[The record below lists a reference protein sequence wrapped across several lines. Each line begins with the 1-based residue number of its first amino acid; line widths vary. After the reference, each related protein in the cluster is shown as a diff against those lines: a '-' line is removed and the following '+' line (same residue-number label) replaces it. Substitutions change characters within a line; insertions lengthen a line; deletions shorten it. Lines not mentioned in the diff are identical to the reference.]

1 MAAPATLTDVIERLR
16 AEGQLTRNTG
26 TNSIKAVRIE
36 LSAQTTTLQEMLK
49 IMQAQEARAQ
59 LGRAG
64 PDTSVGGGGSGN
76 GGGGGPGP
84 SPSDTNPILAAFDA
98 LGMLGMLG
106 KVAAGAIGS
115 ALGVVIGQFKT
126 IRVFFPKTV
135 DKLLKPITDFVDN
148 FRARMTALSTNITTK
163 LTQVGAGI
171 TTAITFVEGVF
182 SSAAA
187 RINSLGVIGKTF
199 TKTVSYIYDTMKII
213 VKVFTDVG
221 KMIGGAVKT
230 AFSLAGA
237 ASSIMTPLKNF
248 LNAVKSVAG
257 AVGKLF
263 VPLGVVLTLFDTIK
277 GIIDGYTQGG
287 ILGALQG
294 GITGFFNSLI
304 FGPLDLIKNLVSWVL
319 EKFGFENASKFLDGF
334 SFTEIFTDIVN
345 GLFGFVKT
353 AWNWLSEKFGNL
365 GQSLSQKWEEL
376 KIGFANIGDWMWNGI
391 NGVWNW
397 IKDKFYGAAEFIA
410 NSWNALTNGVAS
422 IGSWIWD
429 GIGGIW
435 NWISTKF
442 SGAKEFIVESW
453 DKVTGGVTSIGG
465 WIWGK
470 VEEVWNWI
478 KNMFGDLL
486 GMFPTVEE
494 LKQKLLDALPEGL
507 RSFFDGTKEK
517 GSLPPE
523 NYVNPVDEFSGFT
536 VPQMRTG
543 SRGFVDFGKSTL
555 AELHGME
562 AVVPLNTPAG
572 KFLEQNFD
580 DSWQPVMQRIAS
592 VETAAIQQQAMSP
605 TIVVNAPTVSPV
617 NNNVTG
623 PTSVSNNRV
632 TAIGGAGT
640 AGVGLGRFAQ

>member
-49 IMQAQEARAQ
+49 IMQAQEIRDQ

-64 PDTSVGGGGSGN
+64 PDTSGDGDGSGN
-76 GGGGGPGP
+76 GGRGGGPRPP
-84 SPSDTNPILAAFDA
+84 SSGVNPILAAFDA
-98 LGMLGMLG
+98 LGMLGTLG
-106 KVAAGAIGS
+106 QIAAGAIGS
-115 ALGVVIGQFKT
+115 ALGVVIGQFNT

-135 DKLLKPITDFVDN
+135 DKILKPITDFVDN
-148 FRARMTALSTNITTK
+148 FRARMTALSTSVTTK

-199 TKTVSYIYDTMKII
+199 TKTVSYIYDTMKRI

-248 LNAVKSVAG
+248 LNAIKSVAG

-263 VPLGVVLTLFDTIK
+263 VPLGVVLTLFDTVK

-304 FGPLDLIKNLVSWVL
+304 FGPLDLVKNLASWVL

-365 GQSLSQKWEEL
+365 GESLSQKWEQL
-376 KIGFANIGDWMWNGI
+376 KIGFASIGDWMWNGI
-391 NGVWNW
+391 NGVWEW
-397 IKDKFYGAAEFIA
+397 IKGKFSGAAEFIA
-410 NSWNALTNGVAS
+410 NSWNTLTAGVAS
-422 IGSWIWD
+422 IGSWIWR
-429 GIGGIW
+429 GIGDTW
-435 NWISTKF
+435 NWISSKF
-442 SGAKEFIVESW
+442 SDVKEFVAESW
-453 DKVTGGVTSIGG
+453 DKVTGGVASVGV
-465 WIWGK
+465 WIWK
-470 VEEVWNWI
+470 EVEEVWNWV

-507 RSFFDGTKEK
+507 RSFFDGTKQR

-523 NYVNPVDEFSGFT
+523 SYVNPVDEFSGLT

-580 DSWQPVMQRIAS
+580 DNWQPVMQRIAS
-592 VETAAIQQQAMSP
+592 VETAAIQQQNMSP
-605 TIVVNAPTVSPV
+605 TIVVNAPTVAPV
-617 NNNVTG
+617 NTNVGGST
-623 PTSVSNNRV
+623 TVSNQRV
-632 TAIGGAGT
+632 TAIGSGT
-640 AGVGLGRFAQ
+640 SGTGLGRFAQ